1 MTSKQPPDPTERYLH
16 EHIPISA
23 AMGFRVARAD
33 LEAVEL
39 FAPLGPNVNHRNT
52 VFGGSSIS
60 LAILAAWT
68 LVHLRTQ
75 ALPGQHRVVIR
86 RCDMDYSAPIVGEF
100 HARCDS
106 PGEDA
111 WQRFSDTLARRGRAQ
126 VTLTASVFGDGVKA
140 GSFTATYA
148 ALPVVPTD

>member
-1 MTSKQPPDPTERYLH
+1 MTTDPALDVTERYLH

-39 FAPLGPNVNHRNT
+39 FAPLEPNVNHRST

-68 LVHLRTQ
+68 LVHLHAQ
-75 ALPGQHRVVIR
+75 ALPGEHRVVIR
-86 RCDMDYSAPIVGEF
+86 RCEMDYSAPIVGAF
-100 HARCDS
+100 RARCDS
-106 PGEDA
+106 PGQEA
-111 WQRFSDTLARRGRAQ
+111 WDRFGDTLARHGRAQ
-126 VTLTASVFGDGVKA
+126 IALIATITSDDVRA

-148 ALPVVPTD
+148 ALPVVNGN

>member
-1 MTSKQPPDPTERYLH
+1 MDQPPPREATERYLH

-39 FAPLGPNVNHRNT
+39 FAPLEPNVNHRNT
-52 VFGGSSIS
+52 AFGGSSIS

-68 LVHLRTQ
+68 LVHLHVQ
-75 ALPGQHRVVIR
+75 LLPGAHRVVIR
-86 RCDMDYSAPIVGEF
+86 RGEMEYVAPISGEF
-100 HARCDS
+100 RARCES

-111 WQRFSDTLARRGRAQ
+111 WRRFANTLARRGKAQ
-126 VTLTASVFGDGVKA
+126 ISLTATVSGDGVTA
-140 GSFTATYA
+140 GNFTATYA
-148 ALPVVPTD
+148 ALPMEVAV

>member
-1 MTSKQPPDPTERYLH
+1 MTSSTPPEVTERYLH

-39 FAPLGPNVNHRNT
+39 FAPLEPNVNHRNT

-68 LVHLRTQ
+68 LVHLHTQ
-75 ALPGQHRVVIR
+75 ALPGEHRVVIR
-86 RCDMDYSAPIVGEF
+86 RGEMDYTAPIGGEF
-100 HARCDS
+100 RARADS
-106 PGEDA
+106 PGMDA
-111 WQRFSDTLARRGRAQ
+111 WRRFADTLARRSKAQ
-126 VTLTASVFGDGVKA
+126 ISLTAAVTGGGLTA
-140 GSFTATYA
+140 GSFTATFA
-148 ALPVVPTD
+148 ALPMDVAG